1 MSKKSSKKRKGS
13 KIYKNFIVSYIVTL
27 MVPMFIMSFIV
38 LFHFVNVLKDE
49 VEINLRNPFIKSVDN
64 FDEQINQLTR
74 TSLQIEL
81 NDILR
86 AVDIK
91 ENPYDA
97 VKIKNELLKYNTNSF
112 VDDIFLYSYKDDY
125 VSSFNFLCRLE
136 VFNSFILNSELTDF
150 SLIEFRESSKQS
162 GMYYF
167 PVDSIYLANRQHHLM
182 YLNKLPINNTN
193 SYGIIMYMISQDA
206 LKKVLAPALSENN
219 HLFIVDPETKKILF
233 MLSENPNAE
242 LVEKFR
248 HTIESNTDIENVTE
262 IKIDSDNYSP
272 FVQRSSTAPYLFV
285 QLMPDDLLTSRIN
298 QIRTVYLIGMAVII
312 VISGFLIAILMRINY
327 RPIKKLNKFLED
339 NFQQSNE
346 TMNDKL
352 NELEQLEYVLLQYDK
367 ENTNLKEFA
376 TASKDAVLSYLV
388 DSFLLGQAR
397 EIDNIVEI
405 CRVAGL
411 EFDMEYYCAII
422 LKSHNLQST
431 PDADI
436 INVLSLVLDSSQIIL
451 HHDIHSSNVV
461 IIFGNELRDEKYAR
475 NISQKI
481 QERLNEEYE
490 GDVRIGMGNFYKSIF
505 NINLSYEEALRVLEY
520 NSLLSKPS
528 IIYFNE
534 ILNKDVQSINYPF
547 SLFEELERSVNNG
560 DIFAIQDN
568 MNMLVYHM
576 KNENLSLF
584 WVKNICY
591 DAVNTISKVLLK
603 KYNHSPL
610 ISKPYIEKI
619 YGSNISTFDDIV
631 NIMKEISEDI
641 TNFLSVD
648 KESYELKLLQQIVHY
663 IREDFQDPEFGLQ
676 NIADSLQM
684 STPYLSQYFK
694 KNTGYTISEY
704 VTRLRMEKAKD
715 LLMNTDLSV
724 NDIANEVGYYSVP
737 SFIRKFKEKEQITP
751 GKYRKKHS

>member
-1 MSKKSSKKRKGS
+1 MTKKRRGS
-13 KIYKNFIVSYIVTL
+13 KIYKSFIISYIVTL

-38 LFHFVNVLKDE
+38 LFHYVNVLKDE
-49 VEINLRNPFIKSVDN
+49 VEINLRNPFIKSVEN
-64 FDEQINQLTR
+64 FDAQINQLTR

-91 ENPYDA
+91 ERPYDA

-112 VDDIFLYSYKDDY
+112 VNDIFLYSYKDNY
-125 VSSFNFLCRLE
+125 ISAFNFLCSLDI
-136 VFNSFILNSELTDF
+136 FNDFILNSELTDF
-150 SLIEFRESSKQS
+150 SLIDFKESNKQS
-162 GMYYF
+162 EMYYF
-167 PVDSIYLANRQHHLM
+167 PVDSMYLANKQNHLM
-182 YLNKLPINNTN
+182 YLNKLPINNIN
-193 SYGIIMYMISQDA
+193 SYGIIMYMIPHDA
-206 LKKVLAPALSENN
+206 LKNVLAPAISENN
-219 HLFIVDPETKKILF
+219 HLFIVDPETKEILF
-233 MLSENPNAE
+233 TLSENPNTE
-242 LVEKFR
+242 LVERFR
-248 HTIESNTDIENVTE
+248 GIIKSNAVIENITE
-262 IKIDSDNYSP
+262 IEIEGDKYSP
-272 FVQRSSTAPYLFV
+272 FIQTSSTAPYLFV
-285 QLMPDDLLTSRIN
+285 QLMPNNLLSSRIS
-298 QIRTVYLIGMAVII
+298 QIRTVYLISMAVII

-327 RPIKKLNKFLED
+327 RPIKKLNKFIED

-352 NELEQLEYVLLQYDK
+352 NELEQLEHVLLQYDK
-367 ENTNLKEFA
+367 ENTDLKEFA

-411 EFDMEYYCAII
+411 EFGMEYYCAII
-422 LKSHNLQST
+422 LKSNNLQSAHE
-431 PDADI
+431 ADI
-436 INVLSLVLDSSQIIL
+436 IKMLSLVLDNSQIIL
-451 HHDIHSSNVV
+451 HRDIHSSNIV
-461 IIFGNELRDEKYAR
+461 IILGSEAKDEKYAR

-481 QERLNEEYE
+481 QERLNKEYSD
-490 GDVRIGMGNFYKSIF
+490 DVRIGMGNFYNNIF

-528 IIYFNE
+528 IIRFNE

-547 SLFEELERSVNNG
+547 SLFEELERAIKDN

-568 MNMLVYHM
+568 INMLVYHM

-584 WVKNICY
+584 WVKNISY
-591 DAVNTISKVLLK
+591 DTVNTISKVLLK

-610 ISKPYIEKI
+610 INKPYIEKI
-619 YGSNISTFDDIV
+619 YGSNISNFDDIA
-631 NIMKEISEDI
+631 NIMKEIFEDI
-641 TNFLSVD
+641 TDYLSVD
-648 KESYELKLLQQIVHY
+648 KESYELKLLQQIVQY
-663 IREDFQDPEFGLQ
+663 IRENFQDPEFGLQ

-715 LLMNTDLSV
+715 LLKNSDLSV
-724 NDIANEVGYYSVP
+724 NDIASEVGYYSVP
-737 SFIRKFKEKEQITP
+737 SFIRKFKEIEQITP
-751 GKYRKKHS
+751 GKYKKKYS